1 MLAGAAME
9 VRNEAETVVRKEFRR
24 RERRKAKAA
33 PSPSLLGIRFWFSKA
48 SDDGAAACSC
58 PLCATDT
65 MAFAL
70 TKLPPCY
77 SRGQNFGLAV
87 QRVDPSGVRT
97 AVDEAIGKVARRPL
111 HSSRIPL
118 GEAGSVRLVDF
129 CLEAGTQ
136 MVDPLLRPHKGLCLC
151 PDCQEDT
158 LAYALNRVTPKHGVE
173 VMGQRRLPPHLMEFI
188 RHDLAAAILK
198 AARVVAA
205 NPRH

>member
-1 MLAGAAME
+1 ME
-9 VRNEAETVVRKEFRR
+9 VRNEAETVIRKEFRR
-24 RERRKAKAA
+24 RERREAKEGS
-33 PSPSLLGIRFWFSKA
+33 SPSLRSIQSWFLKA
-48 SDDGAAACSC
+48 SDDGPAACTC

-65 MAFAL
+65 IAFAL

-87 QRVDPSGVRT
+87 QGIDRNGVRT
-97 AVDEAIGKVARRPL
+97 AVGEAIEKVARRPL
-111 HSSRIPL
+111 HSPRIRGL
-118 GEAGSVRLVDF
+118 QAVSVRLVDF

-136 MVDPLLRPHKGLCLC
+136 IIEPLLRPHKGPCLC

-158 LAYALNRVTPKHGVE
+158 LAYALNRVAPKYGVE

>member
-1 MLAGAAME
+1 ME
-9 VRNEAETVVRKEFRR
+9 VRNEAETVIRKEFRR
-24 RERRKAKAA
+24 REMREAKVA
-33 PSPSLLGIRFWFSKA
+33 PSPSLLSIRFWFSRA
-48 SDDGAAACSC
+48 SDDAPAACTC

-87 QRVDPSGVRT
+87 QRVDPRGVRT
-97 AVDEAIGKVARRPL
+97 AVDEAIDKIGRRPL
-111 HSSRIPL
+111 HSSRIPQ

-129 CLEAGTQ
+129 CLEVGTQ
-136 MVDPLLRPHKGLCLC
+136 MIGPLLRAHKGVCLC

-158 LAYALNRVTPKHGVE
+158 LAYALNRVAPKYGVE
-173 VMGQRRLPPHLMEFI
+173 VKGRRRLPPHLMEFI
-188 RHDLAAAILK
+188 RHDLAAAILM